1 MRALRLLRGVVLT
14 SLAWGFAWAILSVVA
29 TLVSALL
36 SPPDT
41 DLVVA
46 SPPFAIM
53 AFYGILGI
61 WAGGVFA
68 VVMAISERRHTFADL
83 STRRVITWGVL
94 GGISYPILGTLI
106 NKIVGGAHIE
116 GFGTALVLTGVFGA
130 LSAWAMLVAARR
142 AGSRPPSQLSATRPT
157 EWRDVSTGER
167 SDVRTN

>member
-14 SLAWGFAWAILSVVA
+14 SIVWGFAWSILSVA
-29 TLVSALL
+29 AALVSVVL

-46 SPPFAIM
+46 PPQLAIM

-68 VVMAISERRHTFADL
+68 VVMAISERRRTFADL

-94 GGISYPILGTLI
+94 GGISYPVVGGLI
-106 NKIVGGAHIE
+106 NTIVRGDHIE
-116 GFGTALVLTGVFGA
+116 GLGTALVLTGTFGA
-130 LSAWAMLVAARR
+130 LCAWAMLVAARR
-142 AGSRPPSQLSATRPT
+142 AGSRLPSQLAAPGPT

-167 SDVRTN
+167 PEVRTS

>member
-14 SLAWGFAWAILSVVA
+14 SIVWGFAWAILSVVT

-36 SPPDT
+36 WPPDT
-41 DLVVA
+41 DLVLA
-46 SPPFAIM
+46 PPQLAIM

-68 VVMAISERRHTFADL
+68 VVMAISDRRRTFADL

-94 GGISYPILGTLI
+94 GGISYPVVGALI
-106 NKIVGGAHIE
+106 NKIVGGGQIE
-116 GFGTALVLTGVFGA
+116 GFRTALVLTGAFGA
-130 LSAWAMLVAARR
+130 VSAWATLVAARR
-142 AGSRPPSQLSATRPT
+142 AGSRSPSQLSAPGPT

-167 SDVRTN
+167 SDVRTS